1 MKHFASIFSKNR
13 GQTLLK
19 AVFVFGALLPLLS
32 CSPQTDY
39 SGELHTLTIRAV
51 YPEGFEKWCRSGVD
65 VEIEDILTG
74 TGYTATTNAKGEAQI
89 SLVNGNYRIRIS
101 DLAVDEAT
109 GDEFIFN
116 GSGERTTLVGEDKL
130 VQLKLSQSIPGS
142 ILVKEIYCGSCQKYP
157 EEGTYMGDS
166 YVVLHNNSSVPRSL
180 DGLCFGVADP
190 YNSVST
196 TNVWISVDKE
206 TGGVAYPDFVP
217 IAQAIWQFPGDGSS
231 HVLQPGEDAVLA
243 IFGAI
248 DHTAKYPYS
257 VNLNDPSYFV
267 CYNIV
272 SFWNTKYHP
281 APGDKIQQD
290 HIMNL
295 PIKLGKA
302 NAYTFSI
309 NSPAVVLF
317 KAPDGENIQDFLKNT
332 NKNITIKPGTTDE
345 KIVKLPLDWVVDA
358 VEVFTNNI
366 NGSTKR
372 LNPLLDAGYVRL
384 SESYQGRVL
393 YRRVNS
399 AMSEKRGYE
408 VLQDTNN
415 SSSDFSESQRNG
427 QSLRKK

>member
-1 MKHFASIFSKNR
+1 MKHFASIFSVNR
-13 GQTLLK
+13 GQALLK

-39 SGELHTLTIRAV
+39 SGELHSLTIRAV
-51 YPEGFEKWCRSGVD
+51 YPEGFEKWCRAGVD

-74 TGYTATTNAKGEAQI
+74 TGYTATTDAKGEAQI

-101 DLAVDEAT
+101 DFAVDEAT
-109 GDEFIFN
+109 GNEFIFN
-116 GSGERTTLVGEDKL
+116 GSGERTTLVGEDKT
-130 VQLKLSQSIPGS
+130 VQLKLSKSVPGS
-142 ILVKEIYCGSCQKYP
+142 IIVKEIYCGGCQKYP
-157 EEGTYMGDS
+157 EEGTYQIDS
-166 YVVLHNNSSVPRSL
+166 YVVLHNNSTVPRSL
-180 DGLCFGVADP
+180 DGLCFAVADP
-190 YNSVST
+190 YNSISA
-196 TNVWISVDKE
+196 NVWISADKE
-206 TGGVAYPDFVP
+206 TGGVVYPDFVP
-217 IAQAIWQFPGDGSS
+217 IIQAIWQFPGDASS
-231 HVLQPGEDAVLA
+231 HSLQPGEDAVLA

-267 CYNIV
+267 CHNTV
-272 SFWNTKYHP
+272 SFGNTNYHP

-290 HIMNL
+290 HIMEL
-295 PIKLGKA
+295 LIKLGKA

-317 KAPDGENIQDFLKNT
+317 KAPDGEDIQDFLKNT
-332 NKNITIKPGTTDE
+332 DKNITIKPGTTDE

-384 SESYQGRVL
+384 SESFQGRAL
-393 YRRVNS
+393 YRRENS

-415 SSSDFSESQRNG
+415 SSADFYESQRNG

>member
-1 MKHFASIFSKNR
+1 MKHFASIFSANWE
-13 GQTLLK
+13 QTLLK
-19 AVFVFGALLPLLS
+19 ASFVFGALLPLLS

-101 DLAVDEAT
+101 DIAVDEAT

-116 GSGERTTLVGEDKL
+116 GSGEKTTLVGEDKL

-142 ILVKEIYCGSCQKYP
+142 ILVKEIYCGGCQKYP
-157 EEGTYMGDS
+157 EEGTYQIDS
-166 YVVLHNNSSVPRSL
+166 YVVLHNNSVVPRSL
-180 DGLCFGVADP
+180 DSLCFGVAEP
-190 YNSVST
+190 YNSISA
-196 TNVWISVDKE
+196 NVWISADKE
-206 TGGVAYPDFVP
+206 TGGVTYPDFVP
-217 IAQAIWQFPGDGSS
+217 IVQAIWQFPGDGSS
-231 HVLQPGEDAVLA
+231 HILQPGEDAVLA
-243 IFGAI
+243 IYGAI

-267 CYNIV
+267 CYNTV
-272 SFWNTKYHP
+272 SFGNTKYHP
-281 APGDKIQQD
+281 APGDKID
-290 HIMNL
+290 MESHIMNL

-302 NAYTFSI
+302 NAYTLSI

-317 KAPDGENIQDFLKNT
+317 KAPDGENIQKFLENPG
-332 NKNITIKPGTTDE
+332 NIIIKPGSTDE

-384 SESYQGRVL
+384 SESFQGRVL
-393 YRRVNS
+393 YRRINS

-415 SSSDFSESQRNG
+415 SSSDFYESQRNG